1 MKSPFF
7 SVIVPAYNTEKL
19 ISGCIESVLSQTES
33 DFELILVNDGSQD
46 ATPEILDAYAKKDNR
61 ITVFHQENGGHTA
74 ARNKGLAESHGEYVL
89 FLDCDDGLE
98 PDVLET
104 CKQSICKHNSD
115 IVVFGI
121 CKITGETRSFYQNL
135 VPDGVYPHANRNETL
150 LKQLLLSE
158 TGSFTFPKSL
168 SGKAFRRELA
178 EACQLSVPKTIL
190 MGEDGLSF
198 ISAVLHAETI
208 TVCSRANYL
217 YFIRED
223 SISHKGDRYAFQ
235 RFFTLLEYYRDQI
248 IPLHPLMEKQFDR
261 FVVAQLDTA
270 SRFMMRS
277 GCDRKYFRQEWKQI
291 SSVDFI
297 HYAIRNAEFSKTA
310 WKLKL
315 KQLILR
321 YSLFGI
327 GKLLLR

>member
-1 MKSPFF
+1 MRCPLF

-46 ATPEILDAYAKKDNR
+46 KTPEILDTYAKKDDR
-61 ITVFHQENGGHTA
+61 IRVFHKENGGHTA
-74 ARNKGLAESHGEYVL
+74 ARNKGLTESRGEYVL

-98 PDVLET
+98 PHVLET
-104 CKQSICKHNSD
+104 CKQAIRTHNSD
-115 IVVFGI
+115 IVIFGI
-121 CKITGETRSFYQNL
+121 CKITGETREFYQNL
-135 VPDGVYPHANRNETL
+135 VPDGVYPHVNRNEII
-150 LKQLLLSE
+150 LKRLLLSE

-168 SGKAFRRELA
+168 SGKVFRRELA
-178 EACQLSVPKTIL
+178 EKCQLSVPQTIL

-198 ISAVLHAETI
+198 ISAVLHAETVA
-208 TVCSRANYL
+208 VCSCANYL
-217 YFIRED
+217 YYIRED
-223 SISHKGDRYAFQ
+223 SISHKGDPHAFQ
-235 RFFTLLEYYRDQI
+235 RFFTLLSHYREQI
-248 IPLHPLMEKQFDR
+248 VPLHPLMEEQFDR

-277 GCDRKYFRQEWKQI
+277 GCDKKYFRQEWNRI

-297 HYAIRNAEFSKTA
+297 KHAIGNAKFSRTA